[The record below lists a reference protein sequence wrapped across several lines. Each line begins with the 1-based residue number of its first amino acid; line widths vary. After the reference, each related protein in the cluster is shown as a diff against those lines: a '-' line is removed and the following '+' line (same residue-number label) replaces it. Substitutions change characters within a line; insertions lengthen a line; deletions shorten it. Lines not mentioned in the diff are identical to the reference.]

1 MIRVHPGGSLRF
13 DPDPGD
19 GASVNPWSSDDVTP
33 ASAAASGGE
42 GGAAEAPSSVGDGA
56 CGGGAAE
63 APSSVGDGCARR
75 SALHLEQ

>member
-13 DPDPGD
+13 ADPGD
-19 GASVNPWSSDDVTP
+19 GASVNSWSSDDVPP

-42 GGAAEAPSSVGDGA
+42 
-56 CGGGAAE
+56 GGAAE